1 MLINRTRTVL
11 AATALSLA
19 LVAGCG
25 TSGDD
30 DNDAG
35 ATTTTEGSGSSTTE
49 ASKGDNGVA
58 DLSADEILEKSRDAL
73 RSAGSVHVEGE
84 VTEDDEGLGINLSI
98 SEKGSTGTLEI
109 SGNSVQLVVTSET
122 VYMKGDEDF
131 YSSLGTG
138 GPAAA
143 KLLAGKWL
151 SVDADS
157 PQGQNFAQIGEF
169 DAFVDDFLDPGEV
182 SKGETGSVG
191 STAAI
196 ALEDNDEDEP
206 AQLWVATEGEPY
218 PLQINPKSSD
228 SEKITLSDF
237 GEDVDVTPP
246 PSDEVVSLED
256 LKNMGDSEN

>member
-1 MLINRTRTVL
+1 MLINRTRTVV

-35 ATTTTEGSGSSTTE
+35 ATTTEGSGSSTTE

-58 DLSADEILEKSRDAL
+58 DLSADEILKKSREAL

-84 VTEDDEGLGINLSI
+84 VTEDEEGLGINLSI
-98 SEKGSTGTLEI
+98 SEKGSTGTLKV
-109 SGNSVQLVVTSET
+109 SGNTVDLVVTSET
-122 VYMKGDEDF
+122 VYMKGDESF

-138 GPAAA
+138 GPTAA

-157 PQGQNFAQIGEF
+157 PQGKSFAQIGDF

-182 SKGETGSVG
+182 AKGEAGTVGGS
-191 STAAI
+191 AAI
-196 ALEDNDEDEP
+196 ALEDNDKDDP

-228 SEKITLSDF
+228 SEKITLSAF

-256 LKNMGDSEN
+256 LKNMGDSGN